1 MFTAPFSQL
10 GIETA
15 YGDDHAVVTAWGE
28 LDFASA
34 PRLERELAQAEGEQL
49 RLIVLD
55 LRGITFFDT
64 AGVHLLLDARNR
76 ASALGH
82 ALRIRGEGSP
92 VQQVLALCDV
102 PTSEFHFESAQ
113 AA

>member
-10 GIETA
+10 GLETA
-15 YGDDHAVVTAWGE
+15 FGDDHAVVTAWGE

-34 PRLERELAQAEGEQL
+34 PRLERELQRAENEQL

-76 ASALGH
+76 ACALGH
-82 ALRIRGEGSP
+82 ALRIRSEGSP
-92 VQQVLALCDV
+92 VQQVLGLCDV
-102 PTSEFHFESAQ
+102 STSDFHFESAL